1 MEQQK
6 NILKLPP
13 FERTRNITSVKI
25 QCNVRYAF
33 QQLRYVCVFDFNL
46 NFPLLQFLIRKSKRR
61 QFPNFFQFH
70 TLSYITLVLI
80 LIRELHHHLSHRF
93 YLNQIKV
100 SVTFMPQISGR
111 TLIPYLGSFLCYRG
125 S

>member
-33 QQLRYVCVFDFNL
+33 QQLRCVCVCVFDFDFNL
-46 NFPLLQFLIRKSKRR
+46 NFPLLQSLIRKSKRR

-70 TLSYITLVLI
+70 TLSYITLVGNT
-80 LIRELHHHLSHRF
+80 
-93 YLNQIKV
+93 Y
-100 SVTFMPQISGR
+100 T
-111 TLIPYLGSFLCYRG
+111 
-125 S
+125 